1 MEIIKSIFESST
13 LLYFFLFIYLIYIAY
28 IKNTEDNNLL
38 YVCLEIS
45 LIFMLVYQVSSGSN
59 YLSII
64 SFIPLLIF
72 YMLDNMFLYIINSFI
87 LFLFYKLFTS
97 ISIYILLIEYIGYF
111 IINYIKKEDL
121 KFNCLIWMKVLI
133 YTITFCIYRKIKYNL
148 IIIFIEVI
156 IFIIYTFIIK
166 WLIEKSFKLKALDTI
181 IEQSNKDK
189 LLYRSLSRLTHELKN
204 PIAVCK
210 GYLDMIDKKGIN
222 KTDKYLPIISG
233 EINRSLDVINDFNLL
248 SKAKKLEREEVDLYL
263 LLEEV
268 VDSFKPLF
276 IKNNDELIYISRDE
290 ELYIYIDYNKIKQVL
305 INIIKNSIEAK
316 INRELIVKISVR
328 KLKSHVKIII
338 EDNGCGIKEENME
351 KIKEI
356 FYTTKDNGNGIGVN
370 LIYEIIELHN
380 GKIKYKSEVNKG
392 TIVEIKLPY
401 K

>member
-1 MEIIKSIFESST
+1 MELIRCIFINT
-13 LLYFFLFIYLIYIAY
+13 LLLYFPIFIYLIYIAY

-45 LIFMLVYQVSSGSN
+45 LIFILVYQVSSSN

-72 YMLDNMFLYIINSFI
+72 YLLDNKFLYIINTII
-87 LFLFYKLFTS
+87 LFIFYKLFTN
-97 ISIYILLIEYIGYF
+97 ISIYILLIEYIGYL
-111 IINYIKKEDL
+111 IINYIKRDDL

-133 YTITFCIYRKIKYNL
+133 YSIVLCIYRKIKYN
-148 IIIFIEVI
+148 IIVIFIEVLI
-156 IFIIYTFIIK
+156 FIIK
-166 WLIEKSFKLKALDTI
+166 WLIEKSYTLKALDTI
-181 IEQSNKDK
+181 IDQSNKDK

-248 SKAKKLEREEVDLYL
+248 SKAKKLNKEEVDLYL

-276 IKNNDELIYISRDE
+276 IKNNDELIYYAKDE
-290 ELYIYIDYNKIKQVL
+290 ELYLYIDYNKIKQVL
-305 INIIKNSIEAK
+305 INIIKNSLEAK
-316 INRELIVKISVR
+316 CNRMLIVKIKTR
-328 KLKSHVKIII
+328 KLKNYVKITI

-351 KIKEI
+351 RIKEI

-370 LIYEIIELHN
+370 LIYEIIDLHK

-392 TIVEIKLPY
+392 TIVEIELPY